1 MQPDSMDAVFRALA
15 SKSRRRILDIVKD
28 RPGCSVN
35 HVAGYFEESRINVMK
50 HLRVLEEV
58 ALIYSEKQGRTRKL
72 YFNCVPIQIIHD
84 RWTTQYSALWA
95 GRLAR
100 VKYRVEEAR
109 FPRPKQIP
117 GRKYA

>member
-1 MQPDSMDAVFRALA
+1 MQPDSMDAIFRALA

-100 VKYRVEEAR
+100 VKYRVEEAKV
-109 FPRPKQIP
+109 PSPKQIQ